1 MPKDA
6 PHISTLILLAAVST
20 LSLNMFLPALPSI
33 AADLS
38 APMSQ
43 IVFAASGYLAMT
55 ALVQLVAGPLSD
67 RIGRRPV
74 VLGALAIFAL
84 ASVLCALATSAP
96 LFLLARMA
104 QAAVV
109 SCFVLSLAIVRDTQT
124 DTRTAQMIAYVTS
137 AMALAP
143 MVGPMIGGGIDVT
156 LGWRAIFWA
165 YAIAGIGLLLL
176 CLRGLTETAPA
187 TSAARRSAF
196 DLLRNPAFLAYA
208 FCTAFSTSTFYV
220 FITGTPLVLGT
231 QFNMD
236 AAQIGLGIGSITAG
250 FMAGS
255 FLSGRLADAVPT
267 MRLILTGRLI
277 ACAGL
282 TVGLGLAMT
291 QVITPI
297 LFFAA
302 TIWVGVGNGLTMPG
316 TNTKAMSID
325 PSRAGAAAGLSGAL
339 TVLLGAVLTQ
349 LMGQIL
355 GTPYDLPLLIA
366 VMLGTAALGL
376 AAALWARGLAPQAR
390 VPLAKRSTPPSR

>member
-1 MPKDA
+1 
-6 PHISTLILLAAVST
+6 
-20 LSLNMFLPALPSI
+20 
-33 AADLS
+33 
-38 APMSQ
+38 
-43 IVFAASGYLAMT
+43 
-55 ALVQLVAGPLSD
+55 
-67 RIGRRPV
+67 
-74 VLGALAIFAL
+74 
-84 ASVLCALATSAP
+84 
-96 LFLLARMA
+96 
-104 QAAVV
+104 VV

-124 DTRTAQMIAYVTS
+124 ETRAARLIAYVTS

-208 FCTAFSTSTFYV
+208 SCTAFSTSTFYV

-231 QFNMD
+231 QFDMD

-267 MRLILTGRLI
+267 VQLSLTGRVI

-282 TVGLGLAMT
+282 TVGLGLAVA

-355 GTPYDLPLLIA
+355 GTPYDLPLLIV

-376 AAALWARGLAPQAR
+376 VAALWARGLAPQAR
-390 VPLAKRSTPPSR
+390 VPPANRSTPPSR